1 MPKRSKEEY
10 NAILEIA
17 RNMRITNQRM
27 ALLFEKLDEAQKER
41 DYWKEQA
48 LYYAP
53 ISTLQDTWNA
63 VPFVI
68 QSSLFQAGK
77 FVTNERAVIYNKKNG
92 KRNRNQSK
100 NNGHL
105 RRPFSVIHRTALE
118 AHSLVGKV
126 VK

>member
-53 ISTLQDTWNA
+53 ISTLQDT
-63 VPFVI
+63 
-68 QSSLFQAGK
+68 
-77 FVTNERAVIYNKKNG
+77 
-92 KRNRNQSK
+92 
-100 NNGHL
+100 
-105 RRPFSVIHRTALE
+105 
-118 AHSLVGKV
+118 
-126 VK
+126 